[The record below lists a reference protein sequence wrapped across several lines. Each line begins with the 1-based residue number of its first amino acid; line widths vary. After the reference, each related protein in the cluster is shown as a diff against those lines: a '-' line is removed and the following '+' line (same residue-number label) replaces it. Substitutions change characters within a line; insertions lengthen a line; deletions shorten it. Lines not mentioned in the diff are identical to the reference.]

1 MALKRIN
8 KELNDLG
15 RDPPSSCSAGPIGDD
30 LFHWQATIMGPSDSP
45 YSGGVFFLAIH
56 FPTDYPFKPPKV
68 NFTTRIYHP
77 NINSNG
83 SICLDILRD
92 QWSPALT
99 ISKVL
104 LSICSMLTDPNPDD
118 PLVPEIAHVYKTDR
132 ARSEQVVDFTGT
144 GRGGC
149 HGSEG
154 AVVSTMGVGSGA
166 GAFALILRL
175 EGFWIL
181 LSRTSPSHRGA
192 YRLRREGYR
201 QQDNPGAH
209 RAKGPT
215 KETMSRNPYAL
226 EDRPSERARWP
237 PLTRMLMSGEMNAE
251 TKRDYNWKEKF
262 DKWMVNEGYRRFFVF
277 VFATIHAMVFAFGF
291 MNYQLKDNLQN
302 GRVTFGFTYP
312 IARAAA
318 LVLHFDIAVILFPVC
333 RTLISLA
340 RKTPLNG
347 IIQFDK
353 NITFHKMTAWSIVFF
368 SWVHTIA
375 HWNNFAQIAAK
386 NNLGFV
392 GFLLANFATG
402 PGWSGYV
409 MLTALMAMAIT
420 SMEKFR
426 RANFERFWYTHHLF
440 VVFFLFWSIHG
451 AFCMIQPDFAPFCVS
466 IGSSAIGVF
475 WQYWMY
481 GGYIYLAERIARE
494 IRGRHKTYISKV
506 VQHPSNVCEIQIKK
520 EHTKTRAG
528 QYIFFCCPEV
538 SLWQYHPFTLTSAPE
553 EDYISIHIRMVGDFT
568 KAVGKA
574 LGCEV
579 DRPRGGTKDASQV
592 VGVNKAS
599 PDANA
604 VDPALRRV
612 LPRVYIDG
620 PFGSAS
626 EDVFKY
632 ETAVLV
638 GAGIGVTPFASIL
651 KSIWYRMNYPQK
663 KTRLRK
669 VYFFWVCRD
678 FGSFEWFRSLLLA
691 IEAQDMDNHIEI
703 HTYLT
708 AKIKA
713 DDATNIMINDANA
726 DRDAITGLRA
736 PTNFGR
742 PNWGAVFRSIRKI
755 HSPGASGV
763 FFCGPKGLGS
773 SLHVKCNEYSDPD
786 WSHLPA
792 PINQCMCITWQA
804 FNLGGCETYVTILGG
819 LSPITT
825 ASFIRL
831 LIRHIQPDIS
841 HLTSIEAI
849 TMADSAKMK
858 VAFFSTKHYDEEAFD
873 KVNES
878 LGSPLEITY
887 LQPSLNL
894 STVALAKGHKAVSL
908 FVNDT
913 ADAEVL
919 KELANLG
926 VEIIALR

>member
-1 MALKRIN
+1 
-8 KELNDLG
+8 
-15 RDPPSSCSAGPIGDD
+15 
-30 LFHWQATIMGPSDSP
+30 
-45 YSGGVFFLAIH
+45 
-56 FPTDYPFKPPKV
+56 
-68 NFTTRIYHP
+68 
-77 NINSNG
+77 
-83 SICLDILRD
+83 
-92 QWSPALT
+92 
-99 ISKVL
+99 
-104 LSICSMLTDPNPDD
+104 
-118 PLVPEIAHVYKTDR
+118 
-132 ARSEQVVDFTGT
+132 
-144 GRGGC
+144 
-149 HGSEG
+149 
-154 AVVSTMGVGSGA
+154 
-166 GAFALILRL
+166 
-175 EGFWIL
+175 
-181 LSRTSPSHRGA
+181 
-192 YRLRREGYR
+192 
-201 QQDNPGAH
+201 
-209 RAKGPT
+209 
-215 KETMSRNPYAL
+215 MSRNDYAL
-226 EDRPSERARWP
+226 EDRPTERARWP

-251 TKRDYNWKEKF
+251 TKREYNWKEKYN
-262 DKWMVNEGYRRFFVF
+262 KWMVNEGYRRFFVF
-277 VFATIHAMVFAFGF
+277 VFAAIHAMVFAFGF
-291 MNYQLKDNLQN
+291 MNYQLKDNLQK
-302 GRVTFGFTYP
+302 GRDTFGLTYP

-333 RTLISLA
+333 RTLVSLA

-579 DRPRGGTKDASQV
+579 DRPRGAKKDTSQV
-592 VGVNKAS
+592 IGVNKS
-599 PDANA
+599 GPDANT

-708 AKIKA
+708 AKIQA

-786 WSHLPA
+786 WS
-792 PINQCMCITWQA
+792 
-804 FNLGGCETYVTILGG
+804 YVWG
-819 LSPITT
+819 
-825 ASFIRL
+825 
-831 LIRHIQPDIS
+831 
-841 HLTSIEAI
+841 
-849 TMADSAKMK
+849 
-858 VAFFSTKHYDEEAFD
+858 
-873 KVNES
+873 
-878 LGSPLEITY
+878 
-887 LQPSLNL
+887 
-894 STVALAKGHKAVSL
+894 
-908 FVNDT
+908 
-913 ADAEVL
+913 
-919 KELANLG
+919 KENF
-926 VEIIALR
+926 